1 MLQFNSEPVRP
12 QGHQPGASLNLH
24 RRYMRHLYRQSKLRT
39 RLGRLRPVLVGALL
53 SILNVLS
60 VASSAAAAEQAK
72 PLALDAEA
80 RPATAKPLAQS
91 DAQQYCSNIAGAAID
106 ARYAWQTKKMAD
118 LEDHLKTRI
127 AELEA
132 KEQEYKSW
140 VERRQALAKQAEDS
154 LVGIYAHMR
163 PETAAAQLQVLDDD
177 MAAAVLGQLNARIA
191 SAILNEF
198 QPEHAARLANVMA
211 GRPVSPPDGKKL

>member
-1 MLQFNSEPVRP
+1 M
-12 QGHQPGASLNLH
+12 
-24 RRYMRHLYRQSKLRT
+24 
-39 RLGRLRPVLVGALL
+39 RPVLVGMLL
-53 SILNVLS
+53 NVLNVLS
-60 VASSAAAAEQAK
+60 VAGSAVAAEQAK
-72 PLALDAEA
+72 PLALDAET
-80 RPATAKPLAQS
+80 RQVATKPPAQS

-132 KEQEYKSW
+132 KEQEYKNW

-163 PETAAAQLQVLDDD
+163 PETAAAQLEALDDD
-177 MAAAVLGQLNARIA
+177 MAAAVLVQLNARIA

-211 GRPVSPPDGKKL
+211 GRSVPPPDGKKL